1 LFYGIYQGETANQCS
16 EFLAK
21 ASQQLRDRHEQT
33 LNHQT
38 VTNEPG
44 QSGHQPT
51 EPEAQMV
58 RTARVTA

>member
-1 LFYGIYQGETANQCS
+1 LIYGIYQGETANQCS
-16 EFLAK
+16 AFLAK
-21 ASQQLRDRHEQT
+21 ASQQLRDRHGQI

-38 VTNEPG
+38 VMNEPG